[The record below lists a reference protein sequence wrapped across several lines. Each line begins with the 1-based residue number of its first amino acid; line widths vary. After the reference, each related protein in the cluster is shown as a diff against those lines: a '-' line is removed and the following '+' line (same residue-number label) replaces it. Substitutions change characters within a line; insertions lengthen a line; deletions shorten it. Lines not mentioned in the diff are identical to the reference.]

1 VSAQATIQARPPS
14 DLPEALLPVER
25 PWWWWLTSDRA
36 ARYTARV
43 AFLLVWQWAGA
54 IDQDIPTPVGTVWFL
69 IEEFQRGEVFPNVGI
84 SLFRATIGLSLVLV
98 LGVLIGI
105 AMARWWRI
113 RYFLTD
119 LILVGITLPA
129 FIWALL
135 VVMWWG
141 FGNIG
146 PITVCVVSATPQLVV
161 NTFQGATA
169 TPGRLLAMSDA
180 YRVNT
185 RRQFRWLVI
194 PSMMEYIAAGFR
206 SAVLAGWG
214 AVLLVEW
221 FGNDRGVGFRA
232 KYWYDAR
239 SFEGMMAWG
248 LVMMIIL
255 LSFDRIVM
263 DRVVRQ
269 FRSWRT
275 GGQQWSA

>member
-1 VSAQATIQARPPS
+1 MS
-14 DLPEALLPVER
+14 DTAVRGGTTANGIPEFLLAPQR
-25 PWWWWLTSDRA
+25 SRWSWLTSDRA

-43 AFLLVWQWAGA
+43 AFLVVWQWAGS
-54 IDQDIPTPVGTVWFL
+54 IDPDIPTPIGTVGFL

-84 SLFRATIGLSLVLV
+84 SLLRAVAGLSLVLV
-98 LGVLIGI
+98 LGVAIGI
-105 AMARWWRI
+105 AMARWWRV
-113 RYFLTD
+113 RYFFTD

-141 FGNIG
+141 FSNIG

-221 FGNDRGVGFRA
+221 FGNDKGVGFRA
-232 KYWYDAR
+232 HYWYDAR

-248 LVMMIIL
+248 LVMMIII
-255 LSFDRIVM
+255 LSFDRLVM
-263 DRVVRQ
+263 DRVVRH

>member
-1 VSAQATIQARPPS
+1 MSDVATVEGAGRAGI
-14 DLPEALLPVER
+14 PEFLLAPKR
-25 PWWWWLTSDRA
+25 SRWSWLTSDRA
-36 ARYTARV
+36 ARYTARG
-43 AFLLVWQWAGA
+43 AFLLVWQWAGSTF
-54 IDQDIPTPVGTVWFL
+54 QDIPTPIGTVGFL

-84 SLFRATIGLSLVLV
+84 SLFRAVIGLSLVLV
-98 LGVLIGI
+98 LGVAIGI
-105 AMARWWRI
+105 AMARWWRV
-113 RYFLTD
+113 RYFFTD
-119 LILVGITLPA
+119 LVLVGITLPA

-141 FGNIG
+141 FSNIG
-146 PITVCVVSATPQLVV
+146 PIAVCVVSATPQLVV

-169 TPGRLLAMSDA
+169 TPGKLLAMSDA
-180 YRVNT
+180 YRVGT

-232 KYWYDAR
+232 HFWYDAR

-248 LVMMIIL
+248 LVMMVIIL
-255 LSFDRIVM
+255 TFDRVVM
-263 DRVVRQ
+263 DRVVRH
-269 FRSWRT
+269 FRSWRI
-275 GGQQWSA
+275 GEQQWSR